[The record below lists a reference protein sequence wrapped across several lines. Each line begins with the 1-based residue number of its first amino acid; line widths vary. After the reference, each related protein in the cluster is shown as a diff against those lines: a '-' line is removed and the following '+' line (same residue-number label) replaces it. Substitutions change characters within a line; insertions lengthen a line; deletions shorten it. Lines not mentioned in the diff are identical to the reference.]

1 MLLEDGDHGVVRVDA
16 LRDGGGAAAAA
27 GLGFVPL
34 PGVATALTRAVPPVR
49 FSPTAPSSPTA
60 ATSAAT
66 PAIVT

>member
-1 MLLEDGDHGVVRVDA
+1 MLLEDGDHGVVWVDA
-16 LRDGGGAAAAA
+16 LRDGGGAAA

-34 PGVATALTRAVPPVR
+34 PGVATALIRAVPPVR

-60 ATSAAT
+60 AATSAAT